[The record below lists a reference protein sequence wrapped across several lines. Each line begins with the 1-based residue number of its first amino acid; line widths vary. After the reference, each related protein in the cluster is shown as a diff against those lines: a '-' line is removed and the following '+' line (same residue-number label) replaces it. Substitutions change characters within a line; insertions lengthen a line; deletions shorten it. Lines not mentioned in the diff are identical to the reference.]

1 MTTHRSTRRWFSHGL
16 LAGLFA
22 ALAAPAFSQAD
33 FPNKPVTLV
42 VPFAAGGSLDVT
54 ARIIA
59 EKLKDLLGQPVVI
72 ANRPGAGSSVGAR
85 AVAAAP
91 ADGYTLFF
99 TSGSAFAYSHLLVPN
114 FELRLE
120 DFAPV

>member
-1 MTTHRSTRRWFSHGL
+1 MNPARATRRWLAKGL

-22 ALAAPAFSQAD
+22 AVATSAFSQAD
-33 FPNKPVTLV
+33 FPNKPITLV

-59 EKLKDLLGQPVVI
+59 DKLKELLGQPVVI
-72 ANRPGAGSSVGAR
+72 SNRPGAGSALGAR

-91 ADGYTLFF
+91 PDGYTLFF
-99 TSGSAFAYSHLLVPN
+99 TSGSAYGY
-114 FELRLE
+114 
-120 DFAPV
+120 